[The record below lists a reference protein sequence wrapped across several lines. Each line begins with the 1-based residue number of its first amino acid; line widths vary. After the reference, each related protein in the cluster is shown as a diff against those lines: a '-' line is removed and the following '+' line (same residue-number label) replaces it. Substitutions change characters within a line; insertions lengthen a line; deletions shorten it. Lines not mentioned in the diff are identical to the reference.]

1 MDAWLKDTIVASNIN
16 VRTGAKLTSVSDNSI
31 FLEHEG
37 QEKEIACSNVILA
50 VGFKSDQSLLN
61 ALQEDNIKVFPIGD
75 QKGSGKI
82 IDAVHQGFHTV
93 RLLEDLINIY

>member
-1 MDAWLKDTIVASNIN
+1 MK
-16 VRTGAKLTSVSDNSI
+16 AKKKRSP
-31 FLEHEG
+31 
-37 QEKEIACSNVILA
+37 CSNVILA